1 MSRRF
6 SSLVLAAP
14 IWLAMAF
21 LASPAAEAAVPVL
34 ELHDRGS
41 AVLSLQNA
49 KPGDSTSGCLRLV
62 YRGSKPARVLLYGA
76 TSGTGFDRYLEMRVE
91 RGASCNGGRRK
102 LVFDG
107 TLQDFPDAPG
117 GAIEETWS
125 PDESHAYRFEIAVR
139 DDNAAQGLTARQTFT
154 WTTDGQLAHPPDRE
168 TETETPAGTPAG
180 TLAQPPGLDGLRKV
194 LLKIAQVAA
203 EVGKRS
209 AFPTGL
215 LVLVVIFLGLQ
226 NRIDRRDP
234 KLALAPVHPTPD
246 LPFGD
251 LDDEGGSS

>member
-6 SSLVLAAP
+6 SSLVLGAP

-21 LASPAAEAAVPVL
+21 LASLAAEAATPVL

-62 YRGSKPARVLLYGA
+62 YRGSRPARVLLYGA
-76 TSGTGFDRYLEMRVE
+76 TSGTGFDRYLELRVE

-117 GAIEETWS
+117 SAIEETWS
-125 PDESHAYRFEIAVR
+125 PDESHSYRFEIAVR

-154 WTTDGQLAHPPDRE
+154 WSTDGQLAHPHPPDRE
-168 TETETPAGTPAG
+168 TETPAG

-194 LLKIAQVAA
+194 LQRIAQVAA

-246 LPFGD
+246 LPFRD

>member
-1 MSRRF
+1 MTRRCSF
-6 SSLVLAAP
+6 LGAAAP

-21 LASPAAEAAVPVL
+21 LWPTAAAAATPVL

-49 KPGDSTSGCLRLV
+49 KPGDSASGCLRLV
-62 YRGSKPARVLLYGA
+62 YRGSEPDRVLLYGS
-76 TSGTGFDRYLEMRVE
+76 TSGTGFDRFLDLKVE
-91 RGASCNGGRRK
+91 RGASCKGGRHK

-107 TLQDFPDAPG
+107 SLKAFPDTPTA
-117 GAIEETWS
+117 ALEETWS
-125 PDESHAYRFEIAVR
+125 PGEEHTYRFEITVR

-154 WTTDGQLAHPPDRE
+154 WSTEGHLAHPPDE
-168 TETETPAGTPAG
+168 ESVHTTPAG
-180 TLAQPPGLDGLRKV
+180 TLAQPPGIDGLRRV
-194 LLKIAQVAA
+194 LEKIAQVAA

-215 LVLVVIFLGLQ
+215 LVLVVIFLTLQ

-246 LPFGD
+246 LPFGAP
-251 LDDEGGSS
+251 DDDGGSA

>member
-1 MSRRF
+1 
-6 SSLVLAAP
+6 
-14 IWLAMAF
+14 MAF
-21 LASPAAEAAVPVL
+21 FAPTAAAAATPVL

-49 KPGDSTSGCLRLV
+49 KPGDSASGCLRLV
-62 YRGSKPARVLLYGA
+62 YRGSEPDRVFLYGA
-76 TSGTGFDRYLEMRVE
+76 TSGSGFDRFLNLKVE
-91 RGASCNGGRRK
+91 RGDSCQGDSQK
-102 LVFDG
+102 VVFDG
-107 TLQDFPDAPG
+107 TLKAFPDTPD

-125 PDESHAYRFEIAVR
+125 PGESHAYRFEISVQ
-139 DDNAAQGLTARQTFT
+139 DDNSAQGLTARQTFT
-154 WTTDGQLAHPPDRE
+154 WS
-168 TETETPAGTPAG
+168 TEGHLSDAVEESVDNPAS
-180 TLAQPPGLDGLRKV
+180 TLAKPPGLDGLREV
-194 LLKIAQVAA
+194 LKRIAQVAA

-215 LVLVVIFLGLQ
+215 LFLVVAFLTLQ

-251 LDDEGGSS
+251 PDDEGDPA